1 MTIKFTGLIGIASPA
16 NADLFVLTDTSATA
30 SRKITFAD
38 LKTSILDSGTFA
50 SDGPNIPL
58 IITGINGFNPST
70 SNGLKA
76 TQLYHGSAYRDASYF
91 LTYAN
96 IAGTPTVP
104 TDVKDLTNTTGYV
117 RFQGAVA
124 DSGTGLVW
132 SGAGADNSGN
142 SATISTSNIPEGT
155 NQYYT
160 LARGAEAVVANFATQ
175 FNIYNSTFD
184 QGDVRDSLDAE
195 AATFIAPILVTDG
208 QNQSKTFR
216 FAAGSYAKKANYA
229 KGQILRLYG
238 ASTLFVSD
246 AMATSFSVTVTGF
259 ATTTP
264 TSKSGTGGA
273 ISYSYKIAEFDV
285 VTGEISAASAAIVK
299 TIGVPTTSGA
309 STVAGAFNASVFN
322 KLLFSSVPADKG
334 VLVYRQIGTGGY
346 ELTAVLG
353 RKEMVS
359 GYWIDYQAFDFTAWS
374 GKDVVSNTYTS
385 ITHFPLTPPVTS
397 RRGWVD
403 KTITSVVDNGGTFD
417 VVVDDYVFLNSG
429 NAVQVSHND
438 TQIIQSAINSNSAV
452 DKKSIVLNAKTYNS
466 SQISMPNN
474 FGLVGT
480 SYITKL
486 KKLAWSGGEAGA
498 GNAKFIKSAE
508 NSGATSLSIVGID
521 IEGNASNQFFFPD
534 DTVKNT
540 NYLLDFGTN
549 CSSLLLDR
557 VRINNAVG
565 GGVWAT
571 APIEMKMNSSEIINS
586 GTTDRYSYSPLIADF
601 GQDTMIVG
609 NRFQNY
615 TNYLDTSVTNKGIV
629 ANNVIN
635 NCGSGLFVY
644 GSVFFISSPNVLMG
658 PAQEFLPTPD
668 ILNSEYD
675 LVNIFLQSAAGNNTY
690 YNSPIHVY
698 QEDGAVFDLS
708 KTDGT
713 INAVEYR
720 AFYLAKTSTGVEE
733 IYGTT
738 TTFGAFV
745 PTKRY
750 TILSLGSTS
759 QPNWNKAAG
768 TGDANGTGTGARTY
782 SVGDDFIAVTVGT
795 GGGAGTAT
803 SGGVDTIVINDRPGD
818 ATRANGQFAFQIPAE
833 TVQAIRTTNGAH
845 SYSTLSDATNLIN
858 NTTVKHVGIGWTASQ
873 RTEVE
878 AGTISTSGAVW
889 YVDAGPEDGSV
900 NNNILT
906 TSNDGTNPTY
916 RISVTNLKYLAIGQ
930 KVRFKNH
937 TGFSNSGNIT
947 TGIVRTITTNAAG
960 ISVIELQFMGAGGG
974 ETQSAA
980 LSGGLVASTAGGTIN
995 IIDTFVMAQGR
1006 II

>member
-1 MTIKFTGLIGIASPA
+1 MTIKFSGLNAITTPA
-16 NADLFVLTDTSATA
+16 NADLFALSDTSETATK
-30 SRKITFAD
+30 KITFAN
-38 LKTSILDSGTFA
+38 LKTSIIDSSTFSA
-50 SDGPNIPL
+50 SGPNIPL
-58 IITGINGFNPST
+58 IITGLNAYDTGTGNS
-70 SNGLKA
+70 LKA
-76 TQLYHGSAYRDASYF
+76 SQLYSGGAYRDASYF

-104 TDVKDLTNTTGYV
+104 ADVKDLTNTTGYV

-124 DSGTGLVW
+124 NSGNGLVW

-142 SATISTSNIPEGT
+142 SSTISTSNIPEGT

-160 LARGAEAVVANFATQ
+160 LARGAEAVVANFGTQ

-184 QGDVRDSLDAE
+184 KGDVRDSLDAE
-195 AATFIAPILVTDG
+195 AATFVAPIQVTDG
-208 QNQSKTFR
+208 QNQSKTLR

-229 KGQILRLYG
+229 KGQVLRIYG
-238 ASTLFVSD
+238 ASTLFASD
-246 AMATSFSVTVTGF
+246 AMATSFSVTATGF
-259 ATTTP
+259 ATTSG
-264 TSKSGTGGA
+264 TSKTGTGGV

-334 VLVYRQIGTGGY
+334 VLVYRQIASGGY

-353 RKEMVS
+353 RKEMDA

-374 GKDVVSNTYTS
+374 GKDVVTNTYTS
-385 ITHFPLTPPVTS
+385 ITHFPLTPPSTA

-417 VVVDDYVFLNSG
+417 VIVDDFVFLNTG
-429 NAVQVSHND
+429 NTVQVSHND
-438 TQIIQSAINSNSAV
+438 TQIIQSAINSNAAV
-452 DKKSIVLNAKTYNS
+452 GKKSIVLNAKTYNS

-498 GNAKFIKSAE
+498 VNAKFIRSAAAT
-508 NSGATSLSIVGID
+508 GATSLSIVGID
-521 IEGNASNQFFFPD
+521 IEGNAPNQFLFPD
-534 DTVKNT
+534 DTTKNA
-540 NYLLDFGTN
+540 NYLLDFGIN

-557 VRINNAVG
+557 VRINNAVA

-571 APIEMKMNSSEIINS
+571 SPIEMKMNTSEIINS
-586 GTTDRYSYSPLIADF
+586 GTSDRYSYSPLVADF

-615 TNYLDTSVTNKGIV
+615 TNFLDTSVTNKGIV

-675 LVNIFLQSAAGNNTY
+675 LINIDLSSAAGSNSA

-698 QEDGAVFDLS
+698 QEDGAIFNLATTAGSIV
-708 KTDGT
+708 
-713 INAVEYR
+713 NVEYR
-720 AFYLAKTSTGVEE
+720 AFYLSKTAGGVEE

-738 TTFGAFV
+738 TNSGSFV
-745 PTKRY
+745 IGKRY
-750 TILSLGSTS
+750 TILTLGDTT
-759 QPNWNKAAG
+759 QANWNKAAG
-768 TGDANGTGTGARTY
+768 TGGSNGTTTTGIPLPARTY
-782 SVGDDFIAVTVGT
+782 SVGDDFIAATVGT
-795 GGGAGTAT
+795 GGSGTLGTAT

-818 ATRANGQFAFQIPAE
+818 ATRANGQFAFQIPSA
-833 TVQAIRTTNGAH
+833 TVQAIKTANGAH
-845 SYSTLSDATNLIN
+845 SYSTLKTANSL
-858 NTTVKHVGIGWTASQ
+858 HVGIGWTASQ

-878 AGTISTSGAVW
+878 AGTISNAGATW
-889 YVDAGPEDGSV
+889 FVDAGPEDGSA
-900 NNNILT
+900 NNNPLT
-906 TSNDGTNPTY
+906 TSNNGTNPTY
-916 RISVTNLKYLAIGQ
+916 RINVTNLKYLAIGQ
-930 KVRFKNH
+930 KVKFDSH
-937 TGFSNSGNIT
+937 TGFANPGGIT
-947 TGIVRTITTNAAG
+947 TGTVKTITTNSAG
-960 ISVIELQFMGAGGG
+960 ISVIEIQFVGANGG
-974 ETQSAA
+974 ENNASSLSA
-980 LSGGLVASTAGGTIN
+980 GLVPSTAGGKIN

>member
-1 MTIKFTGLIGIASPA
+1 MTIKFSGLSAITTPA
-16 NADLFVLTDTSATA
+16 NADLFALSDTSETATK
-30 SRKITFAD
+30 KITFAN
-38 LKTSILDSGTFA
+38 LKTSIIDSSTFSA
-50 SDGPNIPL
+50 SGPNIPL
-58 IITGINGFNPST
+58 IITGLNAYDSGSGNA
-70 SNGLKA
+70 LKA
-76 TQLYHGSAYRDASYF
+76 SQLYSGGAYRDASYF

-104 TDVKDLTNTTGYV
+104 ADVKDLTNTTGYV

-124 DSGTGLVW
+124 DSGNGLVW
-132 SGAGADNSGN
+132 SGAGANNTGN
-142 SATISTSNIPEGT
+142 SSTISTSNIPEGT

-160 LARGAEAVVANFATQ
+160 LARGAEAVVANFGTQ

-184 QGDVRDSLDAE
+184 KGDVRDSLDAE
-195 AATFIAPILVTDG
+195 AATFINTQVTDG
-208 QNQSKTFR
+208 QNQSKTLR

-229 KGQILRLYG
+229 KDQVLRLYG
-238 ASTLFVSD
+238 ASTLFASD
-246 AMATSFSVTVTGF
+246 AIATSFSVTVTGF
-259 ATTTP
+259 ATTSG
-264 TSKSGTGGA
+264 TSKNGTGGV
-273 ISYSYKIAEFDV
+273 ISYGYKIAEFDV

-334 VLVYRQIGTGGY
+334 VLVYRQIASGGY

-353 RKEMVS
+353 RKEMDA

-374 GKDVVSNTYTS
+374 GKDVVTNTYTS
-385 ITHFPLTPPVTS
+385 ITHFPLTPPSTA

-417 VVVDDYVFLNSG
+417 VIVDDFVFVNTG
-429 NAVQVSHND
+429 NTVQVSHND
-438 TQIIQSAINSNSAV
+438 TQIIQSAINSNAAV
-452 DKKSIVLNAKTYNS
+452 GKKSIVLNAKTYNS

-498 GNAKFIKSAE
+498 VNAKFIRSAAAT
-508 NSGATSLSIVGID
+508 GATSLSIVGID
-521 IEGNASNQFFFPD
+521 IEGNAPNQFLFPD
-534 DTVKNT
+534 DTTKNA
-540 NYLLDFGTN
+540 NYLLDFGIN

-557 VRINNAVG
+557 VRINNAVA

-571 APIEMKMNSSEIINS
+571 SPIEMKMNTSEIINS
-586 GTTDRYSYSPLIADF
+586 GTSDRYSYSPLVADF

-615 TNYLDTSVTNKGIV
+615 TNFLDTSVTNKGIV

-675 LVNIFLQSAAGNNTY
+675 LINIDLSSAAGSNSA

-698 QEDGAVFDLS
+698 QEDGAIFNLATTAGSIV
-708 KTDGT
+708 
-713 INAVEYR
+713 NVEYR
-720 AFYLAKTSTGVEE
+720 AFYLSKTAGGVEE

-738 TTFGAFV
+738 TNSGSFV
-745 PTKRY
+745 IGKRY
-750 TILSLGSTS
+750 TILTLGNTT
-759 QPNWNKAAG
+759 QANWNKAAG
-768 TGDANGTGTGARTY
+768 TGGANGLSTGTRTY
-782 SVGDDFIAVTVGT
+782 SVGDDFIAATVGT
-795 GGGAGTAT
+795 GGSGMGTAT
-803 SGGVDTIVINDRPGD
+803 SGGVDTITINDRPGD
-818 ATRANGQFAFQIPAE
+818 ATRANGEFAFQIPSA
-833 TVQAIRTTNGAH
+833 TVQAIKTANGAH
-845 SYSTLSDATNLIN
+845 SYSTLKTANAL
-858 NTTVKHVGIGWTASQ
+858 HVGIGWTASQ
-873 RTEVE
+873 RTEVA
-878 AGTISTSGAVW
+878 AGTISTAAGVW
-889 YVDAGPEDGSV
+889 KVDNSANSV
-900 NNNILT
+900 TTTNN
-906 TSNDGTNPTY
+906 GTNPTY
-916 RISVTNLKYLAIGQ
+916 TISITNLKYLAIGQ
-930 KVRFKNH
+930 KVKLSGH
-937 TGFSNSGNIT
+937 TSFANGGNIT
-947 TGIVRTITTNAAG
+947 TGIVKSITTTSG
-960 ISVIELQFMGAGGG
+960 TSVIVLQFIGAGGG
-974 ETQSAA
+974 TNNSSQQN
-980 LSGGLVASTAGGTIN
+980 LTASTAGGTIN

>member
-1 MTIKFTGLIGIASPA
+1 MTIKFSGLSAITTPA
-16 NADLFVLTDTSATA
+16 NADLFALSDTSATA
-30 SRKITFAD
+30 TKKITFAN
-38 LKTSILDSGTFA
+38 LKTSIIDSSTFSA
-50 SDGPNIPL
+50 SGPNIPL
-58 IITGINGFNPST
+58 IITGLNAYDSGSGNA
-70 SNGLKA
+70 LKA
-76 TQLYHGSAYRDASYF
+76 SQLYSGGAYRDASYF

-124 DSGTGLVW
+124 DSGNGLVW
-132 SGAGADNSGN
+132 SGAGANNTGN

-160 LARGAEAVVANFATQ
+160 LARGAEAVVANFGTQ

-184 QGDVRDSLDAE
+184 KGDVRDSLDAE
-195 AATFIAPILVTDG
+195 AATFINTQVTDG
-208 QNQSKTFR
+208 QNQSKTLR

-229 KGQILRLYG
+229 KDQVLRLYG
-238 ASTLFVSD
+238 ASTLFASD

-259 ATTTP
+259 ATTSG
-264 TSKSGTGGA
+264 TSKNGTGGV

-334 VLVYRQIGTGGY
+334 VLVYRQIASGGY

-353 RKEMVS
+353 RKEMDA

-374 GKDVVSNTYTS
+374 GKDVVTNTYTS
-385 ITHFPLTPPVTS
+385 ITHFPLTPPSTA

-417 VVVDDYVFLNSG
+417 VIVDDFVFVNTG
-429 NAVQVSHND
+429 NTVQVSHND
-438 TQIIQSAINSNSAV
+438 TQIIQSAINSNAAV
-452 DKKSIVLNAKTYNS
+452 GKKSIVLNAKTYNS

-498 GNAKFIKSAE
+498 VNAKFIRSAAAT
-508 NSGATSLSIVGID
+508 GATSLSIVGID
-521 IEGNASNQFFFPD
+521 IEGNAPNQFLFPD
-534 DTVKNT
+534 DTTKNA
-540 NYLLDFGTN
+540 NYLLDFGIN

-557 VRINNAVG
+557 VRINNAVA

-571 APIEMKMNSSEIINS
+571 SPIEMKMNTSEIINS
-586 GTTDRYSYSPLIADF
+586 GTSDRYSYSPLVADF

-615 TNYLDTSVTNKGIV
+615 TNFLDTSVTNKGIV

-675 LVNIFLQSAAGNNTY
+675 LINIDLSSAAGSNSA

-698 QEDGAVFDLS
+698 QEDGAVFNLATTAGS
-708 KTDGT
+708 
-713 INAVEYR
+713 IVNVEYR
-720 AFYLAKTSTGVEE
+720 AFYLSKTAGGVEE

-738 TTFGAFV
+738 TNSGSFV
-745 PTKRY
+745 IGKRY
-750 TILSLGSTS
+750 TILTLGNTT
-759 QPNWNKAAG
+759 QANWNKAAG
-768 TGDANGTGTGARTY
+768 TGGSNGTTTTGIPLPARTY
-782 SVGDDFIAVTVGT
+782 SVGDDFIAATVGT
-795 GGGAGTAT
+795 GGSGTLGTAT
-803 SGGVDTIVINDRPGD
+803 SGGVDTIVINDRP
-818 ATRANGQFAFQIPAE
+818 AN
-833 TVQAIRTTNGAH
+833 
-845 SYSTLSDATNLIN
+845 SL
-858 NTTVKHVGIGWTASQ
+858 HVGIGWTASQ
-873 RTEVE
+873 RTEVT
-878 AGTISTSGAVW
+878 AGTISNAGATW
-889 YVDAGPEDGSV
+889 FVDSANGV
-900 NNNILT
+900 NNNPLT
-906 TSNDGTNPTY
+906 TSNNGTNPTY
-916 RISVTNLKYLAIGQ
+916 RINVTNLKYLAIGQ
-930 KVRFKNH
+930 KVKFDSH
-937 TGFSNSGNIT
+937 TGFANPGGIT
-947 TGIVRTITTNAAG
+947 TGTVKTITTNSAG
-960 ISVIELQFMGAGGG
+960 ISVIEIQFVGANGG
-974 ETQSAA
+974 ENNASSLSA
-980 LSGGLVASTAGGTIN
+980 GLVPSTAGGTIN